1 MDTSQDNSIKKEY
14 HLKQIILYNNNTGK
28 SDVEWAD
35 GSITEINNKDLSEYT
50 IKTFF
55 EISKFNSSLTTL
67 NYSKLGCIYS
77 RTSNSKNETSIQ
89 TQKENCKKYL
99 KQHNYQLQYITVDE
113 GVSGRNMGNL
123 KKELGVFSSYLD
135 STNILVLNS
144 VDRLGRHSGKGM
156 EFLEKKAEK
165 NLDVV
170 FLNENILYNKDI
182 SSSDKLTVHNC
193 LTQAEFLSN
202 HTSEKLKKINQ
213 TKKNNGEY
221 IGSTAPYGYQIEKK
235 EKRCLITNKD
245 EQKIICD
252 ILKEYKVLLSKS
264 CKKKHIYQ
272 KISNKLKIEKT
283 KKRKTEFTESS
294 VKRIIEQKIKKMDS
308 EVDNLSSKL
317 INFNL

>member
-1 MDTSQDNSIKKEY
+1 MDTSQDNTIPKEY
-14 HLKQIILYNNNTGK
+14 HLKQIIIYDNNTGK
-28 SDVEWAD
+28 SEVEWAD
-35 GSITEINNKDLSEYT
+35 GSVTEIDNKDLSEYT
-50 IKTFF
+50 VKTFF
-55 EISKFNSSLTTL
+55 EISKFNLSLTNL
-67 NYSKLGCIYS
+67 NYIKYGCIYT

-89 TQKENCKKYL
+89 TQKNNCMKYL
-99 KQHNYQLQYITVDE
+99 KKHNYQLQYIAVDE
-113 GVSGRNMGNL
+113 GVSGRNMGNI
-123 KKELGVFSSYLD
+123 KRELGVFSGYLD
-135 STNILVLNS
+135 STNVLVLNS
-144 VDRLGRHSGKGM
+144 IDRLGRHSGKGM
-156 EFLEKKAEK
+156 AFLEKMANK
-165 NLDVV
+165 NIDVV

-202 HTSEKLKKINQ
+202 HTSEKIKKINQ

-221 IGSTAPYGYQIEKK
+221 TGSIAPYGYQIEKK
-235 EKRCLITNKD
+235 DKRCLITNKS

-272 KISNKLKIEKT
+272 KISYKLKIQKT

-294 VKRIIEQKIKKMDS
+294 IKRIIEQKIKKMDS
-308 EVDNLSSKL
+308 EVDDLSSEL